1 MCTVSSPLSVGGDN
15 FQPQILKRGDQKKNE
30 SIEGLWL
37 GLKSS
42 CHKYLP
48 GGLTMFLVKKDFVK
62 YGFEGWLGYWVV
74 ICKGNQYP
82 GLHNDV

>member
-1 MCTVSSPLSVGGDN
+1 MSVYYIRCAEYHPPFLSGEQLSVPDFEKGGSE
-15 FQPQILKRGDQKKNE
+15 KNE

-62 YGFEGWLGYWVV
+62 
-74 ICKGNQYP
+74 
-82 GLHNDV
+82 